1 MEIIHLG
8 DRRPHTGSAEV
19 SSIRVAQEDTE
30 ADPGVRRAALYDMLR
45 ILGRAVRTGEM
56 GLRTKQSLPWP
67 RSRCLAPVG
76 EYYTPARSE
85 KKRA

>member
-19 SSIRVAQEDTE
+19 SSIRVAQDAE

-56 GLRTKQSLPWP
+56 GVEDKTEFA
-67 RSRCLAPVG
+67 LAALKVLGPG
-76 EYYTPARSE
+76 WGILHAR
-85 KKRA
+85 